1 MLLLAQICF
10 HRRCSCMLDD
20 DMVDGGM
27 LDEKT
32 ILMKTWLSLF
42 LREVTLSLNQ
52 LMCSDHSPHCVCG
65 A

>member
-1 MLLLAQICF
+1 
-10 HRRCSCMLDD
+10 MLDD